1 MSEIKFSSQDKEQI
15 ISKLQN
21 YFSKEL
27 DTELEQFDADFLV
40 DFISTELGVFY
51 YNKGLHDAQA
61 ILSDKLDTIS
71 DAIYEIEK
79 TVPY

>member
-15 ISKLQN
+15 INKLQN

>member
-15 ISKLQN
+15 ISKLQK

-27 DTELEQFDADFLV
+27 DLELEQFDADFLV
-40 DFISTELGVFY
+40 DFISTEMGVFY
-51 YNKGLHDAQA
+51 YNKGLQDAQA
-61 ILSDKLDTIS
+61 ILTDKLDTIS